1 MSPEAKSPK
10 IRFISAGAG
19 TGKTSRLADLLQEM
33 LLAGHVNPGGVLATT
48 FTNKAAVELRERVRS
63 HLLRNGE
70 ARLAVGIGQAYIG
83 TVNSVCGAL
92 LVRFA
97 FEARLPTIQRVLDPQ
112 TAQQILQQSVDEVI
126 EEGALEQLLRVAS
139 RLALD
144 EPRHGQREEPWR
156 TALREIVDQA
166 RANAIAPEV
175 LRAFGG
181 INADQL
187 LRHFPTIADGS
198 LDDLLAAAVER
209 ARRDIRAA
217 LASGAKH
224 TKTTEKYLQCLDDAE
239 RDLRTGGMPWAKW
252 NKLANEEPA
261 AAQKAATQEVR
272 RVAGMHAAHRQLHAD
287 LREYLTTIFSLAA
300 AALDHF
306 AARKREIGAVDF
318 PDQERLLLD
327 VLDHEEVASALREDL
342 DLLMVDEFQDTSP
355 IQLALF
361 LKLAQLAKHV
371 VWVGDIKQA
380 IYGFRGGDATLMQSV
395 LASLPGLGAEKEVL
409 RQSYRSRPPLV
420 ALVNDVFA
428 TAFEGVNASEV
439 TLDAVRSDLETPTA
453 VEDWWLEGS
462 NAQARCDAVASG
474 IASLMAERVAV
485 MDRITGAVRPVQLAD
500 IAVLARTNPAV
511 QELAGVLRA
520 RGVPSSTSQP
530 GLLEQPEIVLA
541 LACVRRL
548 NDERDTLASAEIVSL
563 AHCEDPEEWL
573 THRLRWIDEHG
584 DASAW
589 REAGLG
595 ASPLL
600 AAIRTVRIERPLLSP
615 REAVER
621 VLEGCGLARRVMQW
635 QQSVERARVR
645 LANLDRLLDYAS
657 QYEEDSRAGGRAA
670 TLSGFLL
677 WLQSLADEGLDA
689 LPQPAVDAVQVMT
702 YHAAK
707 GLEWPVVVLLDL
719 ESDIKDWIWD
729 TVRPELQGCFDAMTP
744 LSGRFLRYWP
754 WPYGGQKKVPIV
766 QAVLGSA
773 EGARI
778 HSAALEEYKRLL
790 YVSFTRARDL
800 LVMARKEKSPEGEWM
815 KTVNLPRWLAIGD
828 NEAITLRDGSDVGF
842 RRRRLNGGSAQIA
855 STAMEGNLTW
865 FDAPPTVSIKRP
877 LNVSPSSADASDCRV
892 VERCSIGTRIRTA
905 TEDRVGLGGAL
916 HACIAADLATE
927 EGLAVAEVARI
938 LERMDMGGAVAAA
951 DVVQQ
956 LGALRRWLS
965 ERWPEAQRL
974 VEVPVTQVLPNG
986 QQLVGRIDLLLRTE
1000 VGWILVDHKASPQ
1013 GSGRSEDLAEKHGG
1027 QLAAYAAAIEAITGQ
1042 QVLERWLVLPVAGV
1056 TSRDKSGGASRAVP
1070 GGQIA

>member
-1 MSPEAKSPK
+1 MSPDAESSK
-10 IRFISAGAG
+10 IRFVSAGAG
-19 TGKTSRLADLLQEM
+19 TGKTSRLAQLLQEM
-33 LLAGHVNPGGVLATT
+33 LLAGHVNPGGVIATT

-70 ARLAVGIGQAYIG
+70 AKLAVGIGQAYIG

-126 EEGALEQLLRVAS
+126 EEGALEQLMRVAH

-166 RANAIAPEV
+166 RANAIAPEA

-181 INADQL
+181 INADRL
-187 LRHFPTIADGS
+187 LRHFPTTAEGN

-217 LASGAKH
+217 LASGAKR

-261 AAQKAATQEVR
+261 AAQKAAAQEVR
-272 RVAGMHAAHRQLHAD
+272 RLAAMHAAHRQLHAD

-300 AALDHF
+300 GALDHF

-318 PDQERLLLD
+318 ADQERLLLD

-342 DLLMVDEFQDTSP
+342 DLVMVDEFQDTSP

-361 LKLAQLAKHV
+361 LKLARLAKHV

-380 IYGFRGGDATLMQSV
+380 IYGFRGGDAALMQSV
-395 LASLPGLGAEKEVL
+395 LASLPELGAEKEVL

-428 TAFEGVNASEV
+428 TAFEGVDASQV
-439 TLDAVRSDLETPTA
+439 TLDAVRSDLESPIA
-453 VEDWWLEGS
+453 VEDWWLEG
-462 NAQARCDAVASG
+462 NNTQARCEAVASG
-474 IASLMAERVAV
+474 IAALMAERVEV
-485 MDRITGAVRPVQLAD
+485 MDRITGAARPVRMAD

-520 RGVPSSTSQP
+520 RNIPSSTSQP
-530 GLLEQPEIVLA
+530 GLLAQPEIVLA
-541 LACVRRL
+541 FACLRRL

-573 THRLRWIDEHG
+573 THRLRWIDERG
-584 DASAW
+584 EASAW
-589 REAGLG
+589 REAGAG

-600 AAIRTVRIERPLLSP
+600 AAILTLRIERPLLSP

-621 VLEGCGLARRVMQW
+621 VLEECGLARRVMQW
-635 QQSVERARVR
+635 QQSVGRARVR
-645 LANLDRLLDYAS
+645 LANLDQLLGYAS

-677 WLQSLADEGLDA
+677 WLQSLAAEGLDA

-729 TVRPELQGCFDAMTP
+729 QVRPESQGSFDAMAP
-744 LSGRFLRYWP
+744 LAGRFLRYWP

-766 QAVLGSA
+766 QAVSGST

-778 HSAALEEYKRLL
+778 RAAALEEYKRLL

-815 KTVNLPRWLAIGD
+815 QTVDLPRWLSVGD
-828 NEAITLRDGSDVGF
+828 DEAIPLRGGGTVGF
-842 RRRRLNGGSAQIA
+842 RRRRLNEGSAQISA
-855 STAMEGNLTW
+855 TVTTGDLTW
-865 FDAPPTVSIKRP
+865 FEVPQTTRAKPP
-877 LNVSPSSADASDCRV
+877 LLVSPSVAEASDYRI
-892 VERCSIGTRIRTA
+892 VERCSIGARIRTE
-905 TEDRVGLGGAL
+905 TEDRAALGEAL
-916 HACIAADLATE
+916 HACIAADLVTE
-927 EGLAVAEVARI
+927 EGLAAAEVAHI
-938 LERMDMGGAVAAA
+938 LERMDMSAAVAPT

-956 LGALRRWLS
+956 LAALRRWLR
-965 ERWPEAQRL
+965 ERWPGAQRL

-986 QQLVGRIDLLLRTE
+986 QQLAGRIDLLLRTE
-1000 VGWILVDHKASPQ
+1000 AGWILVDHKSSPQ
-1013 GSGRSEDLAEKHGG
+1013 GSGQWEELAKKHGG
-1027 QLAAYAAAIEAITGQ
+1027 QLAAYAAAVEAVTGR
-1042 QVLERWLVLPVAGV
+1042 QVLESWLVLAVSGIGLKVAPEP
-1056 TSRDKSGGASRAVP
+1056 R
-1070 GGQIA
+1070 